1 MLQEKLE
8 EQAKQLESMGK
19 QSEAARAE
27 AELCRDK
34 AKQLEADLE
43 EKVKGHGSQMAELE
57 ENIAKVK
64 SQL

>member
-34 AKQLEADLE
+34 AKQLEVDLE
-43 EKVKGHGSQMAELE
+43 EKVKGHGSQMAEL
-57 ENIAKVK
+57 
-64 SQL
+64 